1 MLQISDEAFF
11 NSEEVSQLPLELKA
25 SSIFSCIVLI
35 HLKSKQVLCGQ
46 IYKQLPEIGTII

>member
-46 IYKQLPEIGTII
+46 IYKQLPGIGTI